1 MTHPTHIAIIGGGT
15 MGNGIA
21 QTAAISGYTVTLVDS
36 FPAALERA
44 SATIEASI
52 TRMHSKGKLTDE
64 QVAAARAIAMG
75 SDLALAHTADLVIEA
90 VPENLDLKRR
100 IFTDLDHIAPP
111 HAILAS
117 NTSSISITALGA
129 ATRRP
134 EKVVGL
140 HFFNPVAVMALVEVI
155 PGQAT
160 DPTTIDTVTEFARR
174 LGKTPVRTLDS
185 AGFIVNRLLCPMLN
199 EAIFALQEGLGTKE
213 DIDTA
218 MKLGASHP
226 MGPLELADYV
236 GLDVLLDVMTV
247 LHTNLGE
254 DKYRPAPLLRRMVAA
269 GHLGRKTGRGF
280 YTYG

>member
-1 MTHPTHIAIIGGGT
+1 MTHPTHIAVIGGGT

-21 QTAAISGYTVTLVDS
+21 QTAAISGYTVTLIDT

-44 SATIEASI
+44 STSIEASI

-75 SDLALAHTADLVIEA
+75 SDLGLAHTADLVIEA

-100 IFTDLDHIAPP
+100 IFADLDHIAPP
-111 HAILAS
+111 SAILAS

-134 EKVVGL
+134 EQVVGL

-160 DPTTIDTVTEFARR
+160 APGTVDTVTEFARR

-199 EAIFALQEGLGTKE
+199 EAVFALQEGLGTKE

-236 GLDVLLDVMTV
+236 GLDVLLDVMDV